1 MRHRLNGHALY
12 AAGWLLMLTLSACST
27 SGPERSKE
35 EASAIHLQLGL
46 RYLNLGRLSEAKL
59 NLKKA
64 LKLDS
69 HNAEAHNALAVLSER
84 LKQYDEAEE
93 HYEDALDIDSGDL
106 SALNNYGRF
115 LCERGKYDKG
125 MSYLKDALANP
136 LNDRLWLALTNAGR
150 CESEK
155 GNLFEAEA
163 YFRQAMQYQSNYAP
177 VLLEMQKLSYNKGDY
192 WAAKGFMER
201 YLATSQHSSESLW
214 YAYQTE
220 RALGNVAAANDL
232 KKVLFDKFPLSD
244 EAKKLI
250 TDQTAH

>member
-1 MRHRLNGHALY
+1 LNGRALI
-12 AAGWLLMLTLSACST
+12 AFGGLLMLSLIACST
-27 SGPERSKE
+27 SSPKRSSE

-46 RYLNLGRLSEAKL
+46 RYLNLGRLSEAKS
-59 NLKKA
+59 NLKKS
-64 LKLDS
+64 LSLDS

-84 LKQYDEAEE
+84 LKQYDEAAE
-93 HYEDALDIDSGDL
+93 HYEDALNIDSGDL

-115 LCERGKYDKG
+115 LCERGEYDKG
-125 MSYLKDALANP
+125 MSHLKDALVNP

-163 YFRQAMQYQSNYAP
+163 YFRQALQYQPNYAP
-177 VLLEMQKLSYNKGDY
+177 VLLEMQKLSYKKGDY

-201 YLATSQHSSESLW
+201 YLASSQHSSESLW

-220 RALGNVAAANDL
+220 RALGNSAAANEL
-232 KKVLFDKFPLSD
+232 KKQLFDKFPLSD
-244 EAKKLI
+244 EAKKII